1 MQEHGRLQRIIPNP
15 NLSPNP
21 DPDPR
26 QEYGRLQRIIRELH
40 RSCQNDD
47 GSDDLK
53 KGTQL
58 LEVRVRV
65 RARVRARVRV

>member
-1 MQEHGRLQRIIPNP
+1 M
-15 NLSPNP
+15 
-21 DPDPR
+21 

-58 LEVRVRV
+58 LEVRPYTPPYNPLH
-65 RARVRARVRV
+65 ARTPLIAPDSP

>member
-1 MQEHGRLQRIIPNP
+1 M
-15 NLSPNP
+15 
-21 DPDPR
+21 

-58 LEVRVRV
+58 LEVRPNTPPLHPPLQPLTRPHTPDSP
-65 RARVRARVRV
+65 

>member
-1 MQEHGRLQRIIPNP
+1 M
-15 NLSPNP
+15 
-21 DPDPR
+21 
-26 QEYGRLQRIIRELH
+26 QRIIRELH

-65 RARVRARVRV
+65 GFGLGLGLGLG

>member
-1 MQEHGRLQRIIPNP
+1 M
-15 NLSPNP
+15 
-21 DPDPR
+21 

-58 LEVRVRV
+58 LEVYPNPNPNPNPNLEQLGALLGGCPPEVYP
-65 RARVRARVRV
+65 